1 MGTEAQN
8 PDKYHHFC
16 RTAII
21 DLFVV
26 HEVHSS
32 VNFVVINNGKGFL
45 QVHAGKGGLIYRFWQ
60 SYLIYLMNADKVM
73 FS

>member
-1 MGTEAQN
+1 MGMEAQ
-8 PDKYHHFC
+8 DLGKYHHFC

-21 DLFVV
+21 DLLVV

-32 VNFVVINNGKGFL
+32 VSFAVINNGKGFL
-45 QVHAGKGGLIYRFWQ
+45 QVHAGKGGLVYIFWQ